1 MSCRRSGHCQMRIM
15 LGLRNMFNA
24 EVNKQIQAEK
34 TNYLRGTTPR
44 TSNTKPISKYDKYK
58 STGNVQGMIS
68 EKLREYR
75 DEDDY

>member
-1 MSCRRSGHCQMRIM
+1 MSKIKVD
-15 LGLRNMFNA
+15 
-24 EVNKQIQAEK
+24 E
-34 TNYLRGTTPR
+34 
-44 TSNTKPISKYDKYK
+44 YK

>member
-1 MSCRRSGHCQMRIM
+1 MVHA
-15 LGLRNMFNA
+15 LRNMFNA

>member
-1 MSCRRSGHCQMRIM
+1 MSFLIRADEEEQIRQS
-15 LGLRNMFNA
+15 
-24 EVNKQIQAEK
+24 EEYKQIQAEK